1 MKNIENHAE
10 FQEVIQNHNNVLAY
24 FSTPTCNVC
33 KVLLPKVKNLRPQFP
48 DTQFVYINTEKV
60 TEAAGQHLVF
70 AVPTILIFNEG
81 KEVTR
86 FSRHFGIEDLV
97 RVLEIMNN

>member
-1 MKNIENHAE
+1 MKNIESHE
-10 FQEVIQNHNNVLAY
+10 ELQEILQSHTNVLAY

-33 KVLLPKVKNLRPQFP
+33 KVLLPKVKNLGADFP
-48 DTQFVYINTEKV
+48 NTRFVYINTEKI
-60 TEAAGQHLVF
+60 TQAAGQHLVF

-86 FSRHFGIEDLV
+86 FSRHFGMEDLV
-97 RVLEIMNN
+97 RILEIMNN

>member
-1 MKNIENHAE
+1 
-10 FQEVIQNHNNVLAY
+10 
-24 FSTPTCNVC
+24 VC
-33 KVLLPKVKNLRPQFP
+33 KVLLPKVKNLRSDFP
-48 DTQFVYINTEKV
+48 DTQFVYVNTEKI

-86 FSRHFGIEDLV
+86 FSRHFGLDDLV